1 MTMSSTIAAPV
12 AQLRNAIAAYDAW
25 LKETEGNEL
34 GEGLIACREGIDR
47 LEAAFAGG
55 LHRFDRSGEYRADGA
70 LSAIA
75 WLRWKCRLSGGAA
88 AERVGIA
95 RQLPQLPRTREAFG
109 KGELGYQH
117 VAMLA
122 RTVENVGAAPVRQH
136 EASLIQAAQSMDP
149 GRFAGVTKDFEH
161 RVDAAGVLAEA
172 NRAYAR
178 RYLHLGR

>member
-1 MTMSSTIAAPV
+1 MSSTIAVPV

-95 RQLPQLPRTREAFG
+95 RQLPQLPRPG
-109 KGELGYQH
+109 KLS
-117 VAMLA
+117 A
-122 RTVENVGAAPVRQH
+122 RASWVISTWPCWPAPSRTSEPRQS
-136 EASLIQAAQSMDP
+136 ASMKPA
-149 GRFAGVTKDFEH
+149 
-161 RVDAAGVLAEA
+161 
-172 NRAYAR
+172 
-178 RYLHLGR
+178 